1 MNRWMMQA
9 SAAVVGALVI
19 AGCGPGTSGKNTA
32 PNFDALAAQAART
45 TTCQSSMPLTRQ
57 IGADLSRPTA
67 SSAAALTAIS
77 RALQKLSDASQDSL
91 LQQRL
96 QNFVDE
102 IEVLRAAWSHHS
114 ARTVDVTDQLRGMV
128 NGFGRTCPGH

>member
-1 MNRWMMQA
+1 MNRLTTQA
-9 SAAVVGALVI
+9 SAALVTAFVVV
-19 AGCGPGTSGKNTA
+19 GCGPGTTGNGTA
-32 PNFDALAAQAART
+32 PDFNSMAAQAART
-45 TTCQSSMPLTRQ
+45 TTCQSSTPLIRQ
-57 IGADLSRPTA
+57 VGSGLGRPSAA
-67 SSAAALTAIS
+67 SSIALDTIS
-77 RALQKLSDASQDSL
+77 RALQKLSNASQDSL

-114 ARTVDVTDQLRGMV
+114 TRTVDVTDQLRGMV